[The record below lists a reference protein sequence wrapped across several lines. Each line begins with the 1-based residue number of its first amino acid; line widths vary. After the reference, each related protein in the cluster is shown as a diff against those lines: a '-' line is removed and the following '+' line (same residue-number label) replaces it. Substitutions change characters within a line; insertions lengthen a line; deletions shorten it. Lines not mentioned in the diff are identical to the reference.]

1 MSGKSCFAVAV
12 GIATAAA
19 LSFGAGTASAMEVCG
34 TANGW
39 SVGVVQASCGFA
51 YNIARGVNPNY
62 FRGGVELPITALSP
76 ATGQMYTAICRDAR
90 QQSGYAVA
98 YECSIRSQIGGV
110 VYLWQ

>member
-1 MSGKSCFAVAV
+1 MRKLGFGMAVAA
-12 GIATAAA
+12 IAAA
-19 LSFGAGTASAMEVCG
+19 MSVGAGTASAMEVCG
-34 TANGW
+34 TANSW
-39 SVGVVQASCGFA
+39 NVGVVQASCGFA

-62 FRGGVELPITALSP
+62 FRGGVELPITAFSP

-98 YECSIRSQIGGV
+98 YECSIQSQRGGV